1 MNLVGHCQRVIPD
14 AYVTDE
20 VDLDTL
26 CDLLE
31 DQNELTDGSCQLVE
45 PQHDNNDDDIADLQ
59 KEMDIMKAKMLQIE
73 KQMQVKRLSST
84 DQKASNKQSCRLKE
98 SEVNLFATAT
108 ATTESDEMSKEMKTI
123 SMITDEDNV
132 NPYIQTPEL
141 TESGKSY
148 KIKKS
153 NVLELPKKVEK
164 IDQVDIETF
173 SNIRILNRVVSSSTL
188 KERMKGR
195 KMIRISTIQSHI
207 HGGDVDG
214 DWVTMGVI
222 INKSETK
229 TSKNGKNFSIWKLSD
244 LNDCDTVIKFFL
256 FGDVNKQHW
265 KTTVGSVIGILNAS
279 IMDNKDHV
287 SKEICITVDN
297 SHKVM
302 LIGVSKDFGL
312 CKSKRKDGHPCSIV
326 VNKNNCEY
334 CQYHVKSAYQKLSSK
349 RTELQASYSGVEP
362 RGLKN
367 KLLKNQQIM
376 YGGQSFTVPSN
387 SVGSNKKIKKKDK
400 VTLGTLGMQKKA
412 EQFIEEEK
420 SNSYAN
426 KSFSPSEQQAI
437 SSISKTSKNLHEMM
451 TGVPSIGS
459 RNLLRHLVKE
469 DETQQVKAGTFKSI
483 SAKDLL
489 KMHQTE
495 FVNKNQSVKINNT
508 PKIGA
513 GLVPGRDIDLDI
525 IPHSNSFRS
534 STQLNGAK
542 LRAVR
547 NIQRKGELKKTDP
560 NTVKVNNKSESFINA
575 VKTRIEDTSSSKS
588 EHEPPSAKRNCLEM
602 DRRISSVDIN
612 KIINQKSRHENE
624 ANTEQADRMETY
636 FGCLEKKEQMEEK
649 MISTKEVMVTAVS
662 CHKCNYTSYHQSDMC
677 RGLQHVI
684 SRHKA
689 KKRFFRCVDCKKR
702 TTSLTKLPTKACRH
716 CNGNSFERVGMWEE
730 KCKEND
736 KLFITD
742 EQTVFKNSGM

>member
-387 SVGSNKKIKKKDK
+387 S
-400 VTLGTLGMQKKA
+400 
-412 EQFIEEEK
+412 
-420 SNSYAN
+420 
-426 KSFSPSEQQAI
+426 
-437 SSISKTSKNLHEMM
+437 HEMM